1 MTKQTKLLT
10 LMLALASPA
19 AWACNDPAGSG
30 QCGPYG
36 VGPRN
41 PGYGYNTYVE
51 PAPVYLPPSPP
62 PTHHCT
68 ALAEGE
74 TCFDTRPGREGSSYS
89 TNAAGAFDG
98 PMVESYPNGIPKSI
112 TAYHNGEMGES
123 TLFYPD
129 GAIETVMPRQ
139 NGTLEYDITYG
150 NGETCG
156 EQHNHDEQ
164 GNLVKITRFDANGDV
179 ASVQEISPGNQPRGT
194 AKKSRKKS

>member
-98 PMVESYPNGIPKSI
+98 PMVESYPNANPKGNP
-112 TAYHNGEMGES
+112 AYHTAEM
-123 TLFYPD
+123 
-129 GAIETVMPRQ
+129 V
-139 NGTLEYDITYG
+139 
-150 NGETCG
+150 
-156 EQHNHDEQ
+156 
-164 GNLVKITRFDANGDV
+164 
-179 ASVQEISPGNQPRGT
+179 
-194 AKKSRKKS
+194 